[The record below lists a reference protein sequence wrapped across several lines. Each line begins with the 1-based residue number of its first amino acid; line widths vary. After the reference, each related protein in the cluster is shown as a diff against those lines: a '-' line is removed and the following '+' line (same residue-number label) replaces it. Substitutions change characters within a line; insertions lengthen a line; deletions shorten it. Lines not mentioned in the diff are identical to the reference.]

1 MFVKSRK
8 EVKNKIEE
16 DEKVEAEERESLG
29 KKELYIYNRK
39 IVPALNSLCIAFNY
53 ENDNLVLKSAFVF
66 KTQTYYSIK
75 LDLFLHTCYLYQFF
89 PFNQIIPHDTEQLI
103 PDIKNLEFPLR
114 LSD

>member
-39 IVPALNSLCIAFNY
+39 IVSALNSLCIS
-53 ENDNLVLKSAFVF
+53 L
-66 KTQTYYSIK
+66 
-75 LDLFLHTCYLYQFF
+75 
-89 PFNQIIPHDTEQLI
+89 
-103 PDIKNLEFPLR
+103 
-114 LSD
+114 